1 MEWTLV
7 YGFLAGLALFVVVW
21 FVFVVPS
28 ERRDHERRLALVRK
42 RLAEREEQL
51 ARIREEEDKAGAGES
66 ERNNDQGERTTDDTS
81 R

>member
-21 FVFVVPS
+21 FVFVVPT

-51 ARIREEEDKAGAGES
+51 ARIREEEDKADGGRS
-66 ERNNDQGERTTDDTS
+66 ERNDDAGERTTDDTD

>member
-7 YGFLAGLALFVVVW
+7 YGFLAGLALFIVVW
-21 FVFVVPS
+21 FVFVVPT

-51 ARIREEEDKAGAGES
+51 ARIREEEDKADAGAS
-66 ERNNDQGERTTDDTS
+66 ERNDDTVERAS
-81 R
+81 RDTDR